1 VPIRTPTTCTT
12 LDANAPTSSV
22 LSLPTQSPSSL
33 IVCWSGPDDAGGSG
47 ISTYDIFVSED
58 GGEFNPFVTVTTANS
73 ALFPGEANR
82 SSTFFRIAT
91 DHGGLFRALAAS
103 IASLDVNGTGPFSN
117 FLQLGDVNNNRAV
130 TAGDALAIIIEL
142 NQRTFSNNAG

>member
-1 VPIRTPTTCTT
+1 
-12 LDANAPTSSV
+12 
-22 LSLPTQSPSSL
+22 
-33 IVCWSGPDDAGGSG
+33 
-47 ISTYDIFVSED
+47 
-58 GGEFNPFVTVTTANS
+58 
-73 ALFPGEANR
+73 
-82 SSTFFRIAT
+82 
-91 DHGGLFRALAAS
+91 LAAS